1 MNPLGIGLAF
11 IVFWAAIGLG
21 LFLTF
26 SGLIG
31 LGNVRRTYGITAEHS
46 ATQLTVA
53 LTQALVLVAG
63 LALLVAGAYANYV
76 VLYR

>member
-11 IVFWAAIGLG
+11 TLFWAAIGLG

-26 SGLIG
+26 NGFIG
-31 LGNVRRTYGITAEHS
+31 LGKARRVYGITAEHS
-46 ATQLTVA
+46 ATHVVSSLSYAIMLVIG
-53 LTQALVLVAG
+53 LVLV
-63 LALLVAGAYANYV
+63 VAGAYANYV